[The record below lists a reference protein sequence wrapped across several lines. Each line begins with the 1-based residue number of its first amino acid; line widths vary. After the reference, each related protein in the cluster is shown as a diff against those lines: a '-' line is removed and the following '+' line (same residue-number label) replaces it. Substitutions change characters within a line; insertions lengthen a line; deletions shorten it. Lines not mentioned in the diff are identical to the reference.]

1 MIKNFSL
8 KEIVKSIED
17 DLKAF
22 NVNFDNWFYESSL
35 GKIDDDSSDIA
46 SSVNKLKKNGHAYEK
61 DKAIW
66 LNTDISGDDKHRVLV
81 SDNGKA
87 A

>member
-1 MIKNFSL
+1 MEKLNNNSWNLIKNFSL

-22 NVNFDNWFYESSL
+22 NVNFDKWFYESSL

-46 SSVNKLKKNGHAYEK
+46 LSVNKLIKKMVMLMRKIRPYGS
-61 DKAIW
+61 I
-66 LNTDISGDDKHRVLV
+66 LI
-81 SDNGKA
+81 
-87 A
+87 